1 MTHRRLSRTL
11 AGLTMVMLVV
21 GGGLV
26 VAHYLQAPGTPRTPW
41 LAFMLLG
48 LTATGVGA
56 VVASRRPQNP
66 IGWLLLVLGVTSGVQ
81 LVTGEYATYNTYVLQ
96 DNLPA
101 AQVSGWICG
110 LASVLSL
117 ALLSFVLLL
126 FPNGRFLSRHWQR
139 FGHLAVLLIA
149 VSATG
154 VAVLP
159 GEMGLTPGIE
169 NPFAVSLD
177 NPVLRTVGAA
187 SWELGLGAPLMVCA
201 LAGVASLFVRSRTG
215 DAEHRAQLKWVLYA
229 AGVGFSAIVL
239 SSALVPVLGEWLPE
253 AVWNVALAS
262 IPVAVG
268 VSILRYRLYDID
280 RLVSR
285 TVTYG
290 LLTALLVAI
299 YVSSVGAISQLS
311 PTGNS
316 LAVAASTLAVAG
328 IFQPLRRR
336 LQGAVDRRFNRGRY
350 DAERTLEAFSL
361 RLRDEVDLDAMQ
373 AELLAVVQQTVQPVA
388 VGLWLRRT

>member
-1 MTHRRLSRTL
+1 M
-11 AGLTMVMLVV
+11 
-21 GGGLV
+21 
-26 VAHYLQAPGTPRTPW
+26 
-41 LAFMLLG
+41 
-48 LTATGVGA
+48 
-56 VVASRRPQNP
+56 
-66 IGWLLLVLGVTSGVQ
+66 
-81 LVTGEYATYNTYVLQ
+81 
-96 DNLPA
+96 
-101 AQVSGWICG
+101 
-110 LASVLSL
+110 
-117 ALLSFVLLL
+117 
-126 FPNGRFLSRHWQR
+126 
-139 FGHLAVLLIA
+139 LLIA
-149 VSATG
+149 VSVAG

-187 SWELGLGAPLMVCA
+187 RWEIGLGAPLMVCA
-201 LAGVASLFVRSRTG
+201 LTGVASLFVRARTG
-215 DAEHRAQLKWVLYA
+215 DVEQRTQLKWVLYA

-239 SSALVPVLGEWLPE
+239 SAALVPVLGEWLPE

-290 LLTALLVAI
+290 LLSGLLIAI
-299 YVSSVGAISQLS
+299 YVGSVGAISQLT

-328 IFQPLRRR
+328 MFQPLRGRV
-336 LQGAVDRRFNRGRY
+336 QGAVDRRFNRSRY
-350 DAERTLEAFSL
+350 DAERTVEAFSL
-361 RLRDEVDLDAMQ
+361 RLRDEVDLDAMKT
-373 AELLAVVQQTVQPVA
+373 ELLTVVQQAVQPVT
-388 VGLWLRRT
+388 VDLWLRRT

>member
-1 MTHRRLSRTL
+1 MTRRWLPWALT
-11 AGLTMVMLVV
+11 GLTMVMLVV

-26 VAHYLQAPGTPRTPW
+26 IAHSLQASGTPRAPW
-41 LAFMLLG
+41 LALMLLG

-56 VVASRRPQNP
+56 VVAARRPDNP
-66 IGWLLLVLGVTSGVQ
+66 IGWLLLLLGVTSGVQ
-81 LVTGEYATYNTYVLQ
+81 LLTSQFATYNTYVLQ

-110 LASVLSL
+110 LASVLAL

-126 FPNGRFLSRHWQR
+126 FPSGRFVSRRWHR
-139 FGHLAVLLIA
+139 FGRLAVLLIA
-149 VSATG
+149 VSAAG

-159 GEMGLTPGIE
+159 GEMGMTPGIE

-187 SWELGLGAPLMVCA
+187 RWELGLGAPLMVCVF
-201 LAGVASLFVRSRTG
+201 AGVASLFVRSRAG
-215 DAEHRAQLKWVLYA
+215 DVEQRTQLKWVLYA
-229 AGVGFSAIVL
+229 AGVGFSAIIV
-239 SSALVPVLGEWLPE
+239 SAALAPVVPEWLDE
-253 AVWNVALAS
+253 AVWIVAVAS
-262 IPVAVG
+262 IPLAMG

-280 RLVSR
+280 HLVSR

-290 LLTALLVAI
+290 LLTGLLVAF
-299 YVSSVGAISQLS
+299 YVGSVGAISQLTPS
-311 PTGNS
+311 GNS

-328 IFQPLRRR
+328 IFQPLRQR

-350 DAERTLEAFSL
+350 DAERTVEAFSL

-373 AELLAVVQQTVQPVA
+373 TELLTVVQQTVQPVA
-388 VGLWLRRT
+388 IGLWLRQT